1 MSDGRVAVV
10 TGGASGI
17 GEAAA
22 RGFAGAGWQVVIGDR
37 DEMRGGAIA
46 AELGCMFL
54 PLDVAGE
61 DNVEAFAGAVY
72 DANGRCDALVNS
84 AGLLQNAIRLL
95 DMDMAEFDRINA
107 VNVRGTMLALRSFG
121 RRMCAAGSGAIVNL
135 CSLTSFRPSAQPAYA
150 VGKAGLMMLTE
161 VMAAEFGPSGVRVN
175 AVAPGYTMTPAMQ
188 ARIDSGQ
195 RDPAL
200 VVARSALGRFVE
212 PREVADAILFLC
224 SEKASAI
231 TGITLPI
238 DCGWLATS
246 SYTAYAAQP

>member
-37 DEMRGGAIA
+37 GEARGGAIA

-72 DANGRCDALVNS
+72 DAHGRCDALVNS
-84 AGLLQNAIRLL
+84 AGLLQNAVRLL
-95 DMDMAEFDRINA
+95 DMDMAEFDRVNA

-224 SEKASAI
+224 SDKASAI

>member
-1 MSDGRVAVV
+1 
-10 TGGASGI
+10 
-17 GEAAA
+17 
-22 RGFAGAGWQVVIGDR
+22 
-37 DEMRGGAIA
+37 
-46 AELGCMFL
+46 MFL

-61 DNVEAFAGAVY
+61 DNVEVFAGAVY
-72 DANGRCDALVNS
+72 DAYSRCDALVNS

-175 AVAPGYTMTPAMQ
+175 AVAPGYTMTPAMR

-224 SEKASAI
+224 SDKASAI